1 MSPLPPDRYINLRLE
16 DQLKFFRKK
25 AVGLDTLLEWLQW
38 GILGVGGLG
47 TLLAAIGF
55 DLWVALTTA
64 IAGAL
69 ATYLSYRGVDSTL
82 TNYNQTAIDLE
93 NIKGW
98 WTALRPDEQVD
109 PSNVDALVQHTEQV
123 LATELSGW
131 AQRMQDALANLRKDQ
146 EKAADDLRKVPEKQ
160 ADDTGADGAGRTEAR
175 PSLVAAT
182 PHARGD

>member
-1 MSPLPPDRYINLRLE
+1 MSPLAPDRYIGVRLD

-25 AVGLDTLLEWLQW
+25 TIVLDTLLERLQW

-64 IAGAL
+64 IATAL
-69 ATYLSYRGVDSTL
+69 GTYLSYRGVDSTL
-82 TNYNQTAIDLE
+82 TNYSQTATDLE

-98 WTALRPDEQVD
+98 WTALRPDEQGD

-131 AQRMQDALANLRKDQ
+131 TQRMQDALANLRKDQ
-146 EKAADDLRKVPEKQ
+146 EKEANDKG
-160 ADDTGADGAGRTEAR
+160 TGGAGRTEGG
-175 PSLVAAT
+175 PSLVVAVRSDAT
-182 PHARGD
+182 PTTPPSQLSGAR